1 MVPALGEA
9 GVGVVDVGGGGGGAG
24 VLGLPP
30 GPLTVTAS
38 LSETAQLTVGL
49 GRSGHIDT
57 TTHQPGY

>member
-1 MVPALGEA
+1 MVHTLGDD
-9 GVGVVDVGGGGGGAG
+9 GVGVVDVGGGGGAG

-38 LSETAQLTVGL
+38 LSETAQLTSGL

-57 TTHQPGY
+57 TTTHQPGY